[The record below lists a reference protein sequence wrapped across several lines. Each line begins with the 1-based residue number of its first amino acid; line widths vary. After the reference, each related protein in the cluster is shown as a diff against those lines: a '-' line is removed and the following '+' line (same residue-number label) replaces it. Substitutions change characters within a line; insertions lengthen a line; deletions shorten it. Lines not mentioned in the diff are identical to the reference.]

1 MIYSLTRKTPYQVCH
16 SVVRAD
22 PQVGV
27 GDIYRIVGR
36 VGGGWQIPN
45 NVYKGG
51 VGWLVPT

>member
-1 MIYSLTRKTPYQVCH
+1 MGGGWGGGYLHDLLSHKKTPCQVCH

-36 VGGGWQIPN
+36 VG
-45 NVYKGG
+45 VG
-51 VGWLVPT
+51 VADTE